1 MAKPLVLEFRG
12 RQISLGLQK
21 IDRTKL
27 YGYVDTEVVDAA
39 GKACELGTL
48 LGDGHSIVGKGGTGL
63 AYLSQDGL
71 WRKKNELRPVDR
83 DGNPITTAKST
94 FDTVVPLTD
103 VATIEDYL
111 SHNVHLIYLLAHE
124 QPEGTPPQ
132 PFEELL
138 EELRGGTIYR
148 FPFSYRGGVSASVG
162 FLLVGGDGNLF
173 LCVGVPTNIEYVG
186 LKATAPVVA
195 ADPGE
200 EAVEDDAM
208 DFSLV

>member
-12 RQISLGLQK
+12 RQVSLGLQK

-39 GKACELGTL
+39 GKPCELGTL
-48 LGDGHSIVGKGGTGL
+48 LGDGHSLVGKGGTGL

-71 WRKKNELRPVDR
+71 WRKKADLRPVDR
-83 DGNPITTAKST
+83 DGNPIPTAKST

-103 VATIEDYL
+103 PATIDDYL
-111 SHNVHLIYLLAHE
+111 SHNIHLIYMLTHE
-124 QPEGTPPQ
+124 QPEGMPSQ
-132 PFEELL
+132 PFDELV
-138 EELRGGTIYR
+138 EDLRAGTIYR

-162 FLLVGGDGNLF
+162 FLLIGGDGNLF
-173 LCVGVPTNIEYVG
+173 LCVGVPTAFEFVG
-186 LKATAPVVA
+186 LKATAPVVT
-195 ADPGE
+195 DPAE
-200 EAVEDDAM
+200 EAVEEDAM